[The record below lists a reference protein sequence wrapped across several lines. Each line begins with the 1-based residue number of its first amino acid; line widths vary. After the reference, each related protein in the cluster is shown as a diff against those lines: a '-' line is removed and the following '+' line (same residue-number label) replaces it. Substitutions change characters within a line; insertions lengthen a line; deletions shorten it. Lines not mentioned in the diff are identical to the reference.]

1 MKTYSKADFQRWG
14 AIGGAKSKRVLTTE
28 QAMAM
33 VKAREAKRPKKM
45 KTIIAIA
52 TLMLAATVV
61 SAQPINVERLCNAI
75 YRAEGGS
82 KARVP
87 YGILS
92 VKVKNEADARRICIN
107 TIRNNITRW
116 EKAGKPGDYIDF
128 LANRYCPPSADPIG
142 NRNWKKNVKAIYNT
156 EISDVRRARSLQ

>member
-45 KTIIAIA
+45 KSIIAIA

-61 SAQPINVERLCNAI
+61 SAQPINVERMADAI
-75 YRAEGGS
+75 FRSEGGD

-87 YGILS
+87 YGVLS
-92 VKVKNEADARRICIN
+92 VKVKDKADARRITITSIN
-107 TIRNNITRW
+107 NNIKRCD
-116 EKAGKPGDYIDF
+116 KAGKPGTFIDF
-128 LANRYCPPSADPIG
+128 MANRWCPVASDPVG
-142 NRNWKKNVKAIYNT
+142 NRNWKKNVTAIYNQT
-156 EISDVRRARSLQ
+156 K

>member
-28 QAMAM
+28 QALAM

-45 KTIIAIA
+45 KSIIAIA

-61 SAQPINVERLCNAI
+61 SAQPINVERMADAI
-75 YRAEGGS
+75 YRAEGGD

-87 YGILS
+87 YGVLS
-92 VKVKNEADARRICIN
+92 VRVKDKADARRITITSIN
-107 TIRNNITRW
+107 NNIKRW
-116 EKAGKPGDYIDF
+116 DKAGKPGTFIDF
-128 LANRYCPPSADPIG
+128 MANRWCPVASDPVG
-142 NRNWKKNVKAIYNT
+142 NRNWKKNVTAIYNQT
-156 EISDVRRARSLQ
+156 K

>member
-45 KTIIAIA
+45 KSIIAIA

-61 SAQPINVERLCNAI
+61 SAQPINVERMADAI
-75 YRAEGGS
+75 FRSEGGD

-87 YGILS
+87 YGVLS
-92 VKVKNEADARRICIN
+92 VKVKDKADARRITITSIN
-107 TIRNNITRW
+107 NNIKRW
-116 EKAGKPGDYIDF
+116 DKAGKPGTFIDF
-128 LANRYCPPSADPIG
+128 MANRWCPVASDPVG
-142 NRNWKKNVKAIYNT
+142 NRNWKKNVTAIYNQT
-156 EISDVRRARSLQ
+156 K